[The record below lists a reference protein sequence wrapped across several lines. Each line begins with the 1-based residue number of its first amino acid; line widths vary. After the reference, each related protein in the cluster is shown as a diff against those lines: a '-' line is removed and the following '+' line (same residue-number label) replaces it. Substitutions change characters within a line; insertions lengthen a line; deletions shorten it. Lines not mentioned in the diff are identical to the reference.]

1 MVNSPLEALELLEA
15 GNYSNQDVEAF
26 RGFANICSGNKS
38 DDEQDIE
45 EQDSFKNKEGEATLD
60 DEPSLVEEPITED
73 VKGNDHPVVEDV
85 ETNQQIEHYELPTKE
100 EGETGFEN
108 LLEQNEPELK
118 DVNPVGEPVVEEV
131 AETKAFTKEKSKESF
146 GNLANPEELLAKA
159 SATLETVLRDIEEV
173 ENITVVKEL
182 KTKMQP
188 KPVVKSSV
196 VKRKAFDNED
206 NAPKNKRVFV
216 DEELVKKTLAAV
228 AEEEERRERV
238 DGRDQNQDKVPE
250 KLVLDSDPECV
261 LDFDEE
267 TKEVLVEV
275 DKRLARKLKPH
286 QVEGIKFMW
295 DCCFE
300 SLEQI
305 KAKKIPGGAILGHC
319 MGLGKTLQSVTLIHT
334 VMANP
339 KVKVKRTMVICPVSV
354 VKNWAGEF
362 GICHQFAFHQNMISV
377 ITY

>member
-1 MVNSPLEALELLEA
+1 MVNSPLEALELLKA

-85 ETNQQIEHYELPTKE
+85 ETNQQIEDHELPTKE
-100 EGETGFEN
+100 EGEAGFEN
-108 LLEQNEPELK
+108 LLEQ
-118 DVNPVGEPVVEEV
+118 
-131 AETKAFTKEKSKESF
+131 
-146 GNLANPEELLAKA
+146 NPEELLAKA
-159 SATLETVLRDIEEV
+159 SATLDTVLRDIEEV

-182 KTKMQP
+182 KAKMQP

-238 DGRDQNQDKVPE
+238 DGRDQNQGKVPE

-261 LDFDEE
+261 LDVDEE

-286 QVEGIKFMW
+286 QVGGIKFMW

-362 GICHQFAFHQNMISV
+362 GICHQFCS
-377 ITY
+377 Y

>member
-1 MVNSPLEALELLEA
+1 MVNSPLEALELLKA

-108 LLEQNEPELK
+108 LLEQNELELK
-118 DVNPVGEPVVEEV
+118 NVNPVSEPVVEEV
-131 AETKAFTKEKSKESF
+131 AETKEKSKESF

-159 SATLETVLRDIEEV
+159 SATLDTVLRDIEEV

-182 KTKMQP
+182 KAKMQP

-216 DEELVKKTLAAV
+216 DEE
-228 AEEEERRERV
+228 ERRERV
-238 DGRDQNQDKVPE
+238 DGRDQSQGTVPE
-250 KLVLDSDPECV
+250 KLILDSDIECV

-275 DKRLARKLKPH
+275 DKRLAKKLKPH
-286 QVEGIKFMW
+286 QVGGIKFMW

-362 GICHQFAFHQNMISV
+362 GMCHQFAFHQNMISV

>member
-85 ETNQQIEHYELPTKE
+85 ETNQQIEDHELPTKE
-100 EGETGFEN
+100 EGEAGFEN

-118 DVNPVGEPVVEEV
+118 DVNPVCEPVVEEV
-131 AETKAFTKEKSKESF
+131 AETKEKSKESF

-182 KTKMQP
+182 KAKMQP

-261 LDFDEE
+261 LDVDEE

>member
-1 MVNSPLEALELLEA
+1 MVNSPLEALELLKA

-85 ETNQQIEHYELPTKE
+85 ETNQQIEDHELPTKE
-100 EGETGFEN
+100 EGEAGFEN

-118 DVNPVGEPVVEEV
+118 DANPVGELVVEEV
-131 AETKAFTKEKSKESF
+131 AETKAFAKEKSKASF
-146 GNLANPEELLAKA
+146 GKLAHPEELLAKA
-159 SATLETVLRDIEEV
+159 SATLDTVIRDIEEV

-182 KTKMQP
+182 KAKMQP

-261 LDFDEE
+261 LDVDEE

-286 QVEGIKFMW
+286 QVGGIKFMW

-362 GICHQFAFHQNMISV
+362 GICHQFCS
-377 ITY
+377 Y